1 MGWFDP
7 LFDRLLDCTDPKFL
21 DRLLLK
27 EQSDPDQGLHV
38 WQVSSAAFRRV
49 TLWLNQNI
57 HM

>member
-38 WQVSSAAFRRV
+38 WQFR
-49 TLWLNQNI
+49 LQLLDGLLYG
-57 HM
+57 